1 MTKLSLKSPT
11 ERRKKRVRAKIKAS
25 GRGRKLSV
33 FRSNRYIYGQII
45 DLFSGK
51 TLVAVNDKALSKED
65 QKILKLTKKER
76 AFEVGKKLAQLALKL
91 KIAKVVFDR
100 GPFLYH
106 GRVKS
111 LAEGA
116 RQGGLKF

>member
-1 MTKLSLKSPT
+1 MTKLVLRSAKK
-11 ERRKKRVRAKIKAS
+11 RRSKRVRAKIKAF

-33 FRSNRYIYGQII
+33 FRSNRCIYGQII
-45 DLFSGK
+45 DLTSGK
-51 TLVAVNDKALSKED
+51 TLVAISDRVLSKED
-65 QKILKLTKKER
+65 KKISGLTKKEK
-76 AFEVGKKLAQLALKL
+76 AFEVGKKLAELALKL
-91 KIAKVVFDR
+91 KIGKIVFDR